1 MPLTFRSNNHPH
13 FRSTVPVLASLNI
26 AKTVEFY
33 QDTLGFRRVYEEANS
48 YAIMQ
53 RDTVEFHFWACD
65 DKYIAENS
73 GCRVNVTS
81 IDSLHDEYQQKG
93 IVHPQAPLTKKPWG
107 TREFGIL
114 DLDGNLITFFER
126 ERKARRPF

>member
-1 MPLTFRSNNHPH
+1 VPETSRLNSQSLFRSA
-13 FRSTVPVLASLNI
+13 VPVLPALNI
-26 AKTVEFY
+26 AKTVAFY
-33 QDTLGFRRVYEEANS
+33 QKTLRFRPIYVEANS

-53 RDTVEFHFWACD
+53 RDSVEFHFWMCD

-73 GCRVNVTS
+73 GCRVHVSS

-114 DLDGNLITFFER
+114 DLDGNLITFFE
-126 ERKARRPF
+126 